1 MIRPSSFIEFQAM
14 QNPSPKSAVDQ
25 YIQTGEY
32 DPLYLCFE
40 GQHHLERIRN
50 GRQSLHNALI
60 SDLRSLASSVSARQP
75 NGLPTDLR
83 LFTRE
88 KVDAMVRGLFKRTE
102 VEVVLDS
109 LENSVVFLTPDTI
122 EETLLLEDPNTAW
135 ELASLYLR
143 SIGAEPISEEAQQI
157 VGMSAE
163 LKCYVSMKYF
173 TEVDPFDDFVVH
185 EAAHVFHNV
194 KRRTIGLRESPRKE
208 WLLPIVFQKRET
220 FAYAC
225 EAYSRILDL
234 GMRPQDR
241 QMHFDQLK
249 QSFCPPDERVDADE
263 YYDILA
269 NAITKRNGWK
279 LILERCSE
287 S

>member
-1 MIRPSSFIEFQAM
+1 M

-32 DPLYLCFE
+32 DPLYFCFE

-50 GRQSLHNALI
+50 GRLALHNALI
-60 SDLRSLASSVSARQP
+60 AKLRSLASSVSSSLP
-75 NGLPTDLR
+75 NGLPIDLR
-83 LFTRE
+83 SFTRE
-88 KVDAMVRGLFKRTE
+88 KIGAMVHGLFKRAE

-122 EETLLLEDPNTAW
+122 EKTLLSEDPSAAW
-135 ELASLYLR
+135 ELASVYLR
-143 SIGAEPISEEAQQI
+143 SIGADPISKESPQI

-163 LKCYVSMKYF
+163 LKCYVSMEYF
-173 TEVDPFDDFVVH
+173 SGADRFDDFVVH

-194 KRRTIGLRESPRKE
+194 KRRTIGLRGSPRKE
-208 WLLPIVFQKRET
+208 WLLPIAVRKRET

-234 GMRPQDR
+234 SMRPQDR
-241 QMHFDQLK
+241 QLRFSQLK
-249 QSFCPPDERVDADE
+249 QSFCPPDEQVDVDE

-269 NAITKRNGWK
+269 HAIARRYGWK
-279 LILERCSE
+279 LILERCSV